1 MDSPAGDQDS
11 ITHCDAGKVKY
22 IMECDEAAKL
32 VINEGISINGLV
44 VEARGGQDPELDRL
58 HDLICALKS
67 VRDGLRGK
75 RELDRE
81 VAFAA
86 YSLAFHLSNSLSA
99 RNECPWHDFYI
110 EMIQI
115 IEQIFDST
123 YDD

>member
-1 MDSPAGDQDS
+1 MDR
-11 ITHCDAGKVKY
+11 
-22 IMECDEAAKL
+22 DEASQL
-32 VINEGISINGLV
+32 VINEGLSINGLV

-58 HDLICALKS
+58 LQLICALKS

-75 RELDRE
+75 CELDRE

-86 YSLAFHLSNSLSA
+86 YSLAFHLGSSVSA

-115 IEQIFDST
+115 IEQIFDSA